1 MPLGIDPT
9 VDYVFK
15 RLFGDPQNS
24 DLLIDLLTAV
34 LNPRV
39 PISKVEILNPF
50 LEKEFD
56 DDKLSILDIRACDR
70 DQHWF
75 NVEMQTSIFGG
86 LKERMVYYTSC
97 LFTAQL
103 SEGQSYSELLP
114 AISICF
120 LSRTLFADSSAAHLR
135 FTLTDSAQNLEL
147 TDRFQIHTIELPKYN
162 LSGSELGRADSLQ
175 KWVFFLR
182 RAADLEIADLSR
194 LLPEPAFRKAT
205 GVLDMISRT
214 PEERLR
220 HDLRLKAMRDRFS
233 ELEYN
238 RTIARQEGLAEGL
251 AEGREEGHEIG
262 VEEGVRIGLVRLL
275 KVLQC
280 LAKET
285 SLTDAEVATMSS
297 DDLSIRIEQLQTR
310 LGVSG

>member
-34 LNPRV
+34 LNPLV
-39 PISKVEILNPF
+39 PISREEILNPF

-70 DQHWF
+70 EQHWF

-86 LKERMVYYTSC
+86 LKERLVYYTSC
-97 LFTAQL
+97 LYTEQL

-120 LSRTLFADSSAAHLR
+120 LSTTLFPNQSAAHLR
-135 FTLTDSAQNLEL
+135 FTLTDSVHNLEL
-147 TDRFQIHTIELPKYN
+147 TDRFQIHTIELSKYN
-162 LSGSELGRADSLQ
+162 LSGRELSRADSLQ
-175 KWVFFLR
+175 KWAFFFR
-182 RAADLEIADLSR
+182 RAAEFDMADLSR
-194 LLPEPAFRKAT
+194 LLPEPAFKKAA
-205 GVLDMISRT
+205 GVLEMISRT

-238 RTIARQEGLAEGL
+238 RTIARQEGLAEGRV
-251 AEGREEGHEIG
+251 EGREIGREEG
-262 VEEGVRIGLVRLL
+262 VRLGLVRLL
-275 KVLQC
+275 RVLQN

-285 SLTDAEVATMSS
+285 ALTDAEVATLSA
-297 DDLSIRIEQLQTR
+297 DDLAIRIEQLQAK
-310 LGVSG
+310 LGVSGSN

>member
-9 VDYVFK
+9 VDYVFE

-24 DLLIDLLTAV
+24 DRSIDLLTAV
-34 LNPRV
+34 LNPLV
-39 PISKVEILNPF
+39 PISREEILNPF

-70 DQHWF
+70 EQHWF

-86 LKERMVYYTSC
+86 LKERLVYYTSC
-97 LFTAQL
+97 LYTEQL

-120 LSRTLFADSSAAHLR
+120 LSTTLFPNQSAAHLR
-135 FTLTDSAQNLEL
+135 FTLTDSVHNLEL
-147 TDRFQIHTIELPKYN
+147 TDRFQIHTIELSKYN
-162 LSGSELGRADSLQ
+162 LSGRELSRADSLQ
-175 KWVFFLR
+175 KWAFFFR
-182 RAADLEIADLSR
+182 RAAEFDMADLSR
-194 LLPEPAFRKAT
+194 LLPEPAFKKAA
-205 GVLDMISRT
+205 GVLEMISRT

-238 RTIARQEGLAEGL
+238 RTIARQEGLAEGRV
-251 AEGREEGHEIG
+251 EGREIGREEG
-262 VEEGVRIGLVRLL
+262 VRLGLVRLL
-275 KVLQC
+275 RVLQN

-285 SLTDAEVATMSS
+285 ALTDAEVATLSA
-297 DDLSIRIEQLQTR
+297 DDLAIRIEQLQAK
-310 LGVSG
+310 LGVSGSN

>member
-34 LNPRV
+34 LNPLV
-39 PISKVEILNPF
+39 PISRVEILNPF

-70 DQHWF
+70 EQHWF

-86 LKERMVYYTSC
+86 LKERLVYYTSC
-97 LFTAQL
+97 LYTEQL

-120 LSRTLFADSSAAHLR
+120 LSTTLFPNQSAAHLR
-135 FTLTDSAQNLEL
+135 FTLTDSVHNLEL
-147 TDRFQIHTIELPKYN
+147 TDRFQIHTIELSKYN
-162 LSGSELGRADSLQ
+162 LSGRELSRADSLQ
-175 KWVFFLR
+175 KWAFFFR
-182 RAADLEIADLSR
+182 RAAEFDMADLSR
-194 LLPEPAFRKAT
+194 LLPEPAFKKAA
-205 GVLDMISRT
+205 GVLEMISRT

-238 RTIARQEGLAEGL
+238 RTIARQEGLAEGRV
-251 AEGREEGHEIG
+251 EGREIGREEG
-262 VEEGVRIGLVRLL
+262 VRLGLVRLL
-275 KVLQC
+275 RVLQN

-285 SLTDAEVATMSS
+285 ALTDAEVATLSA
-297 DDLSIRIEQLQTR
+297 DDLAIRIEQLQAK
-310 LGVSG
+310 LGVSGSN